1 MNLRNKRPE
10 ERIYSRTYLSVTLG
24 IEWSRVDGRVG
35 GGVLNGREAEER
47 TYPDPESW
55 IEYRSSGVFDY
66 GPREVE
72 VYVVYRI
79 YGVVVRC
86 LVSQWHHNRS
96 IYICELG
103 MRTSRSRIYFHW
115 TQTILRKHQ
124 LINQQIPP
132 AQFAHTQSLEFNHFN
147 CARAQT
153 L

>member
-1 MNLRNKRPE
+1 MRSHPNAQQIPNHQTSCSYIYNPYLYLVLRPVSHTISYPVRYQKRS
-10 ERIYSRTYLSVTLG
+10 IQ
-24 IEWSRVDGRVG
+24 G
-35 GGVLNGREAEER
+35 G
-47 TYPDPESW
+47 
-55 IEYRSSGVFDY
+55 YRSSGVFDY

-86 LVSQWHHNRS
+86 LVSQWHHSRS

-132 AQFAHTQSLEFNHFN
+132 AKFAHTQSLEFNHFN